1 EVKEAYKIQELAE
14 RFEKVEIFRLNSKKA
29 ATQKKAETPYFFDE
43 DRYQKGEFILVPKV
57 GSERRK
63 YLPVG
68 YFDDSYVPSNTTKVI
83 YNVQPWL
90 FGVLTS
96 LMHIVWVKAVAGR
109 LKTDMQYSN
118 TLCYN
123 TFPFPTINE
132 KQKET
137 INQYVF
143 SILDERA
150 KYPEKTMAWM
160 YNPETMPSGIKQGH
174 HDIEL
179 ARERSYRIAHIKSV
193 DE

>member
-1 EVKEAYKIQELAE
+1 
-14 RFEKVEIFRLNSKKA
+14 
-29 ATQKKAETPYFFDE
+29 
-43 DRYQKGEFILVPKV
+43 
-57 GSERRK
+57 
-63 YLPVG
+63 
-68 YFDDSYVPSNTTKVI
+68 
-83 YNVQPWL
+83 
-90 FGVLTS
+90 
-96 LMHIVWVKAVAGR
+96 WVRAVAGR

-160 YNPETMPSGIKQGH
+160 YNPETMPAGLKQAHHELDLAIERIYRLAPLKSDEERLEYLFKLYDKMTKKETLFGQEKKIKG
-174 HDIEL
+174 
-179 ARERSYRIAHIKSV
+179 KK
-193 DE
+193 